1 MGEQGEQGEQ
11 EKFSVEVGILRVN
24 KELDEIE
31 AEEFAEAV
39 VKLVKSGVAA
49 PRVDIEES
57 TFIPSYQIDGIR
69 SAAEEARRDGRS
81 LTVRGRRSVIVMLE
95 RMGVGTIARL
105 REAEKRPSKDS
116 TVP

>member
-1 MGEQGEQGEQ
+1 MGEHG
-11 EKFSVEVGILRVN
+11 KFTVEAGILRVN

-39 VKLVKSGVAA
+39 ARLVKSGAAA
-49 PRVDIEES
+49 PVVDIEEAS
-57 TFIPSYQIDGIR
+57 FIPSYQIDGIR

-95 RMGVGTIARL
+95 RMGVGTVARL
-105 REAEKRPSKDS
+105 KPIKKS
-116 TVP
+116 